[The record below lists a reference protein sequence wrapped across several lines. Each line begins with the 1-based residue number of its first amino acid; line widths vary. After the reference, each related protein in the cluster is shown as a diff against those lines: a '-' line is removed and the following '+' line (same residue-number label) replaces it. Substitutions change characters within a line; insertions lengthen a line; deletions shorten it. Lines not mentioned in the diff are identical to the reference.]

1 MQPLTALGRY
11 LQLQYELEQTGTSA
25 MATALQWRFHGV
37 LKQTVKDPRQG
48 WITARRQTGVA
59 TLRVEP
65 AGEPPFEITNKF
77 YLHRDHWSEGAT
89 VPVLFD
95 PNDHSR
101 LTIDERDESVQEAAA
116 RDAGQ
121 ASNEAAI
128 ELSEQRPGPGAAVA
142 PSGAGI
148 QPPAAADRAAQ
159 LEQLARL
166 HSSGALT
173 DAEFASARAKFLD

>member
-11 LQLQYELEQTGTSA
+11 LELQYELEQTGTPA
-25 MATALQWRFHGV
+25 MATALEWRFHG
-37 LKQTVKDPRQG
+37 LLEQTVKDPRQG
-48 WITARRQTGVA
+48 WITAKRQTGVA

-101 LTIDERDESVQEAAA
+101 LTIDERDESVQEAA
-116 RDAGQ
+116 
-121 ASNEAAI
+121 I
-128 ELSEQRPGPGAAVA
+128 ELSEQRPGPGAPVA

-148 QPPAAADRAAQ
+148 QPPAAADRAAE

-173 DAEFASARAKFLD
+173 DAEFASARAKILD

>member
-11 LQLQYELEQTGTSA
+11 LQLQYELEQTGTPA
-25 MATALQWRFHGV
+25 MATALEWRFHGF
-37 LKQTVKDPRQG
+37 LKQTVKDPRKG
-48 WITARRQTGVA
+48 WITAKRHTGTA
-59 TLRVEP
+59 TLRVET
-65 AGEPPFEITNKF
+65 AGEPPFELTDTF
-77 YLHRDHWSEGAT
+77 YLHRDNWSHGET

-101 LTIDERDESVQEAAA
+101 LTIDERDESVQGAAA
-116 RDAGQ
+116 RNVGQ

-128 ELSEQRPGPGAAVA
+128 ELSEQRPGPAAPVA
-142 PSGAGI
+142 SSGAGI
-148 QPPAAADRAAQ
+148 QPPAAPDRAAE

-173 DAEFASARAKFLD
+173 DAEFGSARAKILG